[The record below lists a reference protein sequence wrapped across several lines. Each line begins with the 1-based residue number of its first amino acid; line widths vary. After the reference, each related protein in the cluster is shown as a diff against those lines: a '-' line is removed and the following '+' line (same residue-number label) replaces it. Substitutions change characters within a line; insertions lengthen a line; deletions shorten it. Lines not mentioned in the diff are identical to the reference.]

1 MPLNEKVFDDQI
13 RFVIK
18 SDLKQ
23 ALYREAARRHMS
35 AADLLRL
42 YIEEGLARGF
52 VKTEGGRSTS
62 KLAQKSVAIL
72 QKRRRHAGPRGRA

>member
-1 MPLNEKVFDDQI
+1 MPLNEKIFDEQI

-23 ALYREAARRHMS
+23 ALYAEAARRHMS

-42 YIEEGLARGF
+42 FIEEGLTRGLVNTGGGDDAYELAR
-52 VKTEGGRSTS
+52 KTGAT
-62 KLAQKSVAIL
+62 L
-72 QKRRRHAGPRGRA
+72 QKRRRYPGS

>member
-1 MPLNEKVFDDQI
+1 MPLNERVFDDQI

-23 ALYREAARRHMS
+23 RLCREAPRRHMS

-42 YIEEGLARGF
+42 YIEEGLARGS
-52 VKTEGGRSTS
+52 VKTEGGRGSSTS
-62 KLAQKSVAIL
+62 
-72 QKRRRHAGPRGRA
+72 

>member
-1 MPLNEKVFDDQI
+1 MPLNERVFDDQI

-23 ALYREAARRHMS
+23 RLCREAARRHMS

-52 VKTEGGRSTS
+52 VKTEDGRGAS

-72 QKRRRHAGPRGRA
+72 RKRRRYAGGP